1 MLLQY
6 IKQVCSDKD
15 NMYIYKLF
23 VEFIYKHP
31 WTIVFYFICTLLA
44 YPLESIVLPQLYS
57 HFFNSIKQ
65 VTNQNATIFFYFLR
79 LIAVVLVVVNVANYM
94 TVHIEAI
101 LIPEWTG
108 FIMDWIFQNTVEI
121 YENKMTDIELGKM
134 ILDISVIP
142 KTMREFITDL
152 VTWFFPRF
160 FSVLAINLY
169 FGWLNWKLGLVSFV
183 LFAVYLSSSIFV
195 LNKCSVLAQSDYGLY
210 ENKMQLTQDRLS
222 NTFSIY
228 SAGNTQ
234 REIEN
239 YQLDTKNFMKVY
251 KEKMFCLNQSVV
263 LTSFFT
269 ILTLLTIDGY
279 AAYLFMTKELS
290 YTNFLAVVMT
300 VMYYIP
306 NVAVIGSSIP
316 DIIQKFSILTVVD
329 EMVKTLYANYTNKKV
344 LASTNPERRLKT
356 GTIVVDDL
364 TFSYSPE
371 ISPIIKHYKMSVK
384 DKENVALV
392 GPSGSGKSTLIKLL
406 MGYFPVEK
414 GKIWIDGTDI
424 SEYNLSDLRKQI
436 TYVNQNTKLFN
447 MSVLENICY
456 GNDDCSREQVQQ
468 VINRTK
474 IGGIF
479 ENLGDGLDTNVGVD
493 GNKLSG
499 GQRQMVHILR
509 AIMKKN
515 PIVILDEPT
524 SAMDVNIKV
533 AIIHAIRE
541 LAHNSTLIVITHDE
555 SVLSVVDRIIRI

>member
-1 MLLQY
+1 
-6 IKQVCSDKD
+6 
-15 NMYIYKLF
+15 MYIYKLF
-23 VEFIYKHP
+23 VEFIFKHP
-31 WTIVFYFICTLLA
+31 WTILFYSICTLMA

-65 VTNQNATIFFYFLR
+65 VSGQNTKVFFYFLQ
-79 LIAVVLVVVNVANYM
+79 LIAVMLVVVNVANYL
-94 TVHIEAI
+94 TVHIESN

-152 VTWFFPRF
+152 VTWVFPRF

-169 FGWLNWKLGLVSFV
+169 FGWLNWKLGLLSFA
-183 LFAVYLSSSIFV
+183 LFAMYLISSIFI
-195 LNKCSVLAQSDYGLY
+195 LNRCSGLAQSDYQLY
-210 ENKMQLTQDRLS
+210 ENKMQMTQDRLS

-228 SAGNTQ
+228 STGSME
-234 REIEN
+234 REIQN
-239 YQLDTKNFMKVY
+239 YRKDTENFMTVY
-251 KEKMFCLNQSVV
+251 KDKMVCMNRSVI

-269 ILTLLTIDGY
+269 IFTLLAIDGY
-279 AAYLFMTKELS
+279 AATLFVQKELS

-329 EMVKTLYANYTNKKV
+329 EMVKTLYDNYTKKKEIV
-344 LASTNPERRLKT
+344 PKAPEHRLKT
-356 GTIVVDDL
+356 GSIVVNDL
-364 TFSYSPE
+364 TFSYSP
-371 ISPIIKHYKMSVK
+371 SMPPIIKHYKMSIK

-392 GPSGSGKSTLIKLL
+392 GSSGSGKSTLIKLL
-406 MGYFPVEK
+406 MGYYPVEK
-414 GKIWIDGTDI
+414 GKILIDGLDI
-424 SEYNLSDLRKQI
+424 GEYNLNDLRKQI

-447 MSVLENICY
+447 MTLLENICY
-456 GNDDCSREQVQQ
+456 GNDNCSREQVQQ

-474 IGGIF
+474 IGSIF
-479 ENLGDGLDTNVGVD
+479 ENLGDGLDTNVGID

-509 AIMKKN
+509 AILKKN

-524 SAMDVNIKV
+524 SAMDVDIKV
-533 AIIHAIRE
+533 AIIKAIRE

-555 SVLSVVDRIIRI
+555 TVLSVVDRIVRI